1 MYQLQK
7 GSASLLA
14 MKKATV
20 MIHIALASAV
30 FLFDSSAG
38 SVDFF
43 DILDRETAEFL
54 QGGKKL
60 LHRSNSAAAISSPRN
75 NKYLGASMQIIRG
88 KN

>member
-1 MYQLQK
+1 
-7 GSASLLA
+7 

-20 MIHIALASAV
+20 IIYIALAAV
-30 FLFDSSAG
+30 FLFGDSSEG
-38 SVDFF
+38 TVDFF

-54 QGGKKL
+54 QGGKKT
-60 LHRSNSAAAISSPRN
+60 LHRSSSAAAISSPRN

>member
-1 MYQLQK
+1 
-7 GSASLLA
+7 

-20 MIHIALASAV
+20 IILIALASAV
-30 FLFDSSAG
+30 FLFDSSEG
-38 SVDFF
+38 NVDFF

-54 QGGKKL
+54 QGGKKI
-60 LHRSNSAAAISSPRN
+60 LHRSSSAAAISSPRN